1 MPAIAVARPCA
12 VDNRPAA
19 LETEG
24 MLRLAAP
31 TDPAWAARVLAH
43 VDEILVDHAHCEKK
57 AASSALR
64 LLFRYPERTALLA
77 PLSQLARE
85 ELAHFEEVLRH
96 LERRGVPFRHQVP
109 SAYADGL
116 LKAVRRDEPARLLVL
131 LLVHGLIEARS
142 CERLGR
148 LAEATPD
155 PALADLWRGLLAS
168 EARHHQAYAALASQV
183 APPDVVR
190 ERLRVLAEHEAAVL
204 AAVPALPRLHA

>member
-1 MPAIAVARPCA
+1 
-12 VDNRPAA
+12 
-19 LETEG
+19 

-31 TDPAWAARVLAH
+31 TDPAWAARALADL
-43 VDEILVDHAHCEKK
+43 DEILVDHGHCEKK

-96 LERRGVPFRHQVP
+96 LERRGVAFRHQVP
-109 SAYADGL
+109 SPYADGL
-116 LKAVRRDEPARLLVL
+116 LKAVRRDEPGRLLDM

-142 CERLGR
+142 CERLG
-148 LAEATPD
+148 L
-155 PALADLWRGLLAS
+155 LADAVEDRQLSDLWHGLLAS
-168 EARHHQAYAALASQV
+168 EARHHQTYAALALAV
-183 APPDVVR
+183 ASPDVVR
-190 ERLRVLAEHEAAVL
+190 ERLRVLADHEAAVL

>member
-1 MPAIAVARPCA
+1 
-12 VDNRPAA
+12 
-19 LETEG
+19 

-31 TDPAWAARVLAH
+31 TDPAWAARVLADL
-43 VDEILVDHAHCEKK
+43 DEVLIDHAHCEKK
-57 AASSALR
+57 AASSAVR

-96 LERRGVPFRHQVP
+96 LERRGVAFRHQVP
-109 SAYADGL
+109 SPYAEGL
-116 LKAVRRDEPARLLVL
+116 LSAVRRDEPGRLLDL

-142 CERLGR
+142 CERLGL
-148 LAEATPD
+148 LADAAAD
-155 PALADLWRGLLAS
+155 PALASLWRGLLAS
-168 EARHHQAYAALASQV
+168 EARHHQAFAMLAAEV

-190 ERLRVLAEHEAAVL
+190 ERLCTLAEHEAAVL